1 MSGETSGLRKMHMP
15 TATTLDILHNL
26 NIKCL
31 RMVER
36 KQADELGGLR
46 PKDYMVVRSTC
57 LPTASD
63 IPDWR

>member
-1 MSGETSGLRKMHMP
+1 MP